1 MGKFVKQFG
10 SLRFRLLFIVLSI
23 LLTGGIVLSLYN
35 YIKAKNQ
42 IMKVASA
49 SIQTFNEI
57 FNNEIVVKG
66 QDLSMAMETLL
77 RNRDIIS
84 AFASEDREK
93 LASLTVDFYKKVL
106 KPKYGIAQFQFHK
119 PPAISFLRVHKPQ
132 KFGDDLSAFRKTVV
146 AANRDLKPVVGLEV
160 GRAGPGLRVV
170 YPVYYE
176 GRHIGSVEF
185 GASINNIL
193 LAAKDTTRTEYAVG
207 IREDVFKAARRFKN
221 KETDVVKDGMIFYAF
236 SDKTVGE
243 MIKNLD
249 LSGNDED
256 PVEISSRFYIKKALP
271 IKDYSEQTI
280 GHVLVL
286 KDITELIKANKR
298 DVLYTTIIFIV
309 SALLISMLIF
319 LLLKQSV
326 LTPLS
331 KMCNLLGNADFTDDI
346 ELDVVDELKDLVTQ
360 FNKLRAKFIS
370 FFARTSSD
378 INHLSERVN
387 NLYETAEHMHSLA
400 QQQKTQVEQIATS
413 SVEMSQTIIDMAKNA
428 SEASEATKESN
439 TLAEDGNKAVEK
451 SVLSIQELAEKVS
464 TAAQSM
470 EGLGK
475 RSEEIGEILSVIQD
489 IADQT
494 NLLAL
499 NAAIEAARAGEQG
512 RGFAV
517 VADEVRK
524 LAEKTAR
531 ATMEIEEKI
540 RAIQR
545 EVKQSIII
553 MEEGK
558 SMAEETVTMAQQ
570 ASGSLNQI
578 VNSSDKVMDMVQRI
592 ATATEE
598 QSSAAEQISQS
609 MERISL
615 DIETTT
621 GLIEQVNNAAREIS
635 ELATSLAQAISV
647 FKTSESSLNSTER
660 EPEQKPVTDTVEAG
674 AVTV

>member
-1 MGKFVKQFG
+1 MEKLVRQFS

-23 LLTGGIVLSLYN
+23 LITGGIILSLYN
-35 YIKAKNQ
+35 YIKTKNQ
-42 IMKVASA
+42 IMKDASA

-66 QDLSMAMETLL
+66 RDLSMAMETLL
-77 RNRDIIS
+77 RNRDIID
-84 AFASEDREK
+84 AFASEDRER
-93 LASLTVDFYKKVL
+93 LASLTVDFYRKIL

-170 YPVYYE
+170 YPVYSQ

-193 LAAKDTTRTEYAVG
+193 TAAKNTTGTEYAVG
-207 IREDVFKAARRFKN
+207 IREDVFRAARRFKN
-221 KETDVVKDGMIFYAF
+221 KESDVVKDGMIFYAF
-236 SDKTVGE
+236 SDNSIGE
-243 MIKNLD
+243 MLKKLD
-249 LSGNDED
+249 LSEENGN
-256 PVEISSRFYIKKALP
+256 IKINSHYYIKRTLP
-271 IKDYSEQTI
+271 VKDYSGQTI
-280 GHVLVL
+280 GHILVL
-286 KDITELIKANKR
+286 KDITDLINANKK
-298 DVLYTTIIFIV
+298 DILYTTIIFIV

-319 LLLKQSV
+319 LLLKRSI
-326 LTPLS
+326 LTPLARLS
-331 KMCNLLGNADFTDDI
+331 NLIGNADFQDDI
-346 ELDVVDELKDLVTQ
+346 DMDVVDELKDLIKQ
-360 FNKLRAKFIS
+360 FNKLRGKFIS
-370 FFARTSSD
+370 FFASTSSN
-378 INHLSERVN
+378 ITHLSERVN
-387 NLYETAEHMHSLA
+387 NLYRTADHMNSLA
-400 QQQKTQVEQIATS
+400 QQQRTQVEQIASS
-413 SVEMSQTIIDMAKNA
+413 SVEMSQTIVDMARNA

-439 TLAEDGNKAVEK
+439 TLAEDGKNTVEE
-451 SVLSIQELAEKVS
+451 SVLSIQELAQKVS

-470 EGLGK
+470 EGLGR
-475 RSEEIGEILSVIQD
+475 RSQEIGEILSVIQD

-545 EVKQSIII
+545 EVKDSIVI

-558 SMAEETVTMAQQ
+558 SMAEETVTRAQQ

-578 VNSSDKVMDMVQRI
+578 VHSSNKVMDMVQRI

-598 QSSAAEQISQS
+598 QSSAAEEISQS
-609 MERISL
+609 MEHISS

-635 ELATSLAQAISV
+635 ELATSLAEAISV
-647 FKTSESSLNSTER
+647 FKTSEDSTMHRVRQTE
-660 EPEQKPVTDTVEAG
+660 EEALVGTVETET
-674 AVTV
+674 VTV